1 MFKQEVRNQVTNDSN
16 VVNIA
21 TKDNLDIKM
30 WKHNYQEWLLERQD
44 SKSYTFVN
52 RKTKEILKLNFYK

>member
-1 MFKQEVRNQVTNDSN
+1 MKKLKKLTRKQKQ
-16 VVNIA
+16 
-21 TKDNLDIKM
+21 LLIKNNY
-30 WKHNYQEWLLERQD
+30 NYQEWLLERQD

>member
-1 MFKQEVRNQVTNDSN
+1 MFKQEVINQVTNDSN

-30 WKHNYQEWLLERQD
+30 WKHQNIKEFEL
-44 SKSYTFVN
+44 
-52 RKTKEILKLNFYK
+52 TKEKEENN